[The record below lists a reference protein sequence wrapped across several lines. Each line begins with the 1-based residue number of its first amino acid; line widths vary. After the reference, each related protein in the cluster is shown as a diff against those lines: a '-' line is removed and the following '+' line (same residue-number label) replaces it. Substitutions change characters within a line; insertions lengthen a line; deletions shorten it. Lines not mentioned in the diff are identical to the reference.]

1 MILIKKNSGSAYIF
15 VLMILTIASLILSL
29 IFNSVNLKFEKNHGQ
44 NNNLLAMAQYGSK
57 KFLSALTQIA
67 DMSFKLEGEKNIFD
81 TQLFYKNVEK
91 YFPVEEINFTLADN
105 LNGETMSYYVTICF
119 EKIGLFDAE
128 YNLSSTAKNHYVNQI
143 ILEQKVKFDT
153 LEKNFKIGKEEIK

>member
-1 MILIKKNSGSAYIF
+1 MKKNNGSAYIF
-15 VLMILTIASLILSL
+15 VLMILTIASLILNL

-57 KFLSALTQIA
+57 KFLSILTEIA
-67 DMSFKLEGEKNIFD
+67 DTSFKLEGEKNIFD
-81 TQLFYKNVEK
+81 TQLFYNNVEK
-91 YFPVEEINFTLADN
+91 YFPVEEINFTLTDS
-105 LNGETMSYYVTICF
+105 LSGETMEYYVTICF

-128 YNLSSTAKNHYVNQI
+128 YNLSSTAKNYYGNQV

-153 LEKNFKIGKEEIK
+153 LKKSFKIEKEEIK